1 MCTSQA
7 FQFCFDIDNTK
18 AALFR
23 VLSQSVSFDGL
34 ESAGPNE
41 RINFPIDFGNDC
53 VWQYDD
59 CRDIPELRIYN
70 SVN

>member
-1 MCTSQA
+1 
-7 FQFCFDIDNTK
+7 
-18 AALFR
+18 
-23 VLSQSVSFDGL
+23 VSFDDL